1 MSDREAYRGFRPL
14 ADTASGVLDP
24 VLRKRAGINL
34 ALLQSWEDIIGPAL
48 GPQSRPL
55 KILWPR
61 RAHEDDPFQPATLVI
76 ACEGF
81 AAIRIQHETGEI
93 ISRVNAFLGFAAIGR
108 IKIEQKPVPSAAPP
122 RRMRQPVVDAASEKR
137 IEAVTSAIEDD
148 GLRAALAKLGR
159 SVIAGKAKRRS

>member
-1 MSDREAYRGFRPL
+1 MSEKKEYSGFKPL

-34 ALLQSWEDIIGPAL
+34 ALVQSWEDVIGPAL
-48 GPQSRPL
+48 GAQSRPL

-93 ISRVNAFLGFAAIGR
+93 MSRVNAFLGFAAIGR
-108 IKIEQKPVPSAAPP
+108 IKIEQKPVVHTARP
-122 RRMRQPVVDAASEKR
+122 RPKGPPVVDSASEKR
-137 IEAVTSAIEDD
+137 IETATQGIEDD
-148 GLRAALAKLGR
+148 GLRAALARLGR
-159 SVIAGKAKRRS
+159 SVIAERIKKR

>member
-1 MSDREAYRGFRPL
+1 MTKGEGYTGFRPL
-14 ADTASGVLDP
+14 ADMASGVIDP
-24 VLRKRAGINL
+24 VLQKRAGINL
-34 ALLQSWEDIIGPAL
+34 ALVQSWEDIIGPAL

-108 IKIEQKPVPSAAPP
+108 IKIEQKPVTSGKPVRRRPP
-122 RRMRQPVVDAASEKR
+122 VIDAAAEKR
-137 IEAVTSAIEDD
+137 IEAVTKDIEDE
-148 GLRAALAKLGR
+148 GLRAALARLGR
-159 SVIAGKAKRRS
+159 SVVAEKIKKR

>member
-1 MSDREAYRGFRPL
+1 MGDRQDHTGFRPL

-34 ALLQSWEDIIGPAL
+34 ALVQSWEDVIGAAL
-48 GPQSRPL
+48 GAQSRPL
-55 KILWPR
+55 KIVWPR

-93 ISRVNAFLGFAAIGR
+93 ISRVNSFLGFAAIGR
-108 IKIEQKPVPSAAPP
+108 IKIEQKPVATAARP
-122 RRMRQPVVDAASEKR
+122 RRKGPPVVDAASEKR
-137 IEAVTSAIEDD
+137 IEAATGAIEDD
-148 GLRAALAKLGR
+148 GLRAALARLGR
-159 SVIAGKAKRRS
+159 SVIAERIKKR